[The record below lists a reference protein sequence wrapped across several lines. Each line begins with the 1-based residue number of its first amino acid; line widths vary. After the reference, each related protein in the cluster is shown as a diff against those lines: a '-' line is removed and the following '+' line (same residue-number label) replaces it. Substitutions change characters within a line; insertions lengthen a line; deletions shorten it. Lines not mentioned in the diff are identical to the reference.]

1 MVPIASCIP
10 FPFLTPRDAML
21 TMLVCATR
29 WLSMH
34 LHTLAYIFMHESCLL
49 VCRLYFN
56 TMKLCLLVRGHHLLY
71 ASLVVCLLV
80 RLLILL
86 LVMSPATCY
95 ACFACMLVCF
105 ILIAHYLRIY
115 FFPLLVCW
123 FLVFTFACTHTEW
136 EHIELGHSL
145 LRKQKGRG
153 CEHVDISQAA
163 VFSRFKGL
171 ASPI

>member
-71 ASLVVCLLV
+71 ASLFVCLLV
-80 RLLILL
+80 CLLILL

-95 ACFACMLVCF
+95 ACFTYMLVCF
-105 ILIAHYLRIY
+105 ILIAHYLRIS
-115 FFPLLVCW
+115 FFPLLVYW

-145 LRKQKGRG
+145 LHKQQARG